1 MWNARLRVAL
11 ALLGVLW
18 IAILGLVWH
27 AQPHS
32 DMQAYAEGRGLGAA
46 LLGGL
51 LLVGLNRANH
61 ELRDRKVTWRTRF
74 PAAWVGAVL
83 GIAFDRWRAPVRT
96 FPPEFDF
103 SDLYDAPLMYFDSP
117 FGAGG
122 LAVALF
128 LQLSAFLIAA
138 SRDAYLD
145 SQGRRV

>member
-1 MWNARLRVAL
+1 MGSRLRVAL
-11 ALLGVLW
+11 ALFGVLW
-18 IAILGLVWH
+18 IAILGVAWH

-32 DMQAYAEGRGLGAA
+32 EIQAYAEGRGLGAA

-61 ELRDRKVTWRTRF
+61 ELRNRKAKWRTRF
-74 PAAWVGAVL
+74 PAAWAGAAL

-103 SDLYDAPLMYFDSP
+103 SDLYGAPLMYFDSP
-117 FGAGG
+117 FGTGA

-128 LQLSAFLIAA
+128 IQLSAFLVAA
-138 SRDAYLD
+138 SRHTYLD
-145 SQGRRV
+145 PQGPRV